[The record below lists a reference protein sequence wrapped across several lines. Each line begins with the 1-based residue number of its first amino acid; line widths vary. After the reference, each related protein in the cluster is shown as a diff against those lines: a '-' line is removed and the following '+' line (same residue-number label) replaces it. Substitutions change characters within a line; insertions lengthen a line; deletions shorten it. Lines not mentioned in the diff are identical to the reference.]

1 MLYIENVISSVVFD
15 IDHHHNNIGKGELS
29 SPSSEQANLVTLAG

>member
-15 IDHHHNNIGKGELS
+15 IDHHNNNIGKGVQS